1 MVPFFLIFCFIQFI
15 SFCSPTLQVLV
26 FGILNFFFFLF
37 ISFASNTICY
47 WFPCFLPVF
56 CGQVIQFSSKFF
68 DKDTM
73 EYHKGL
79 SDLSSER
86 NTEIFLG
93 SRVDKCETQLGVCMG
108 TAICFDYC

>member
-1 MVPFFLIFCFIQFI
+1 
-15 SFCSPTLQVLV
+15 
-26 FGILNFFFFLF
+26 
-37 ISFASNTICY
+37 
-47 WFPCFLPVF
+47 
-56 CGQVIQFSSKFF
+56 
-68 DKDTM
+68 M

-79 SDLSSER
+79 SDLNSER